1 VVFLHKSQK
10 IAMKIYSKFQM
21 WKVHKVK
28 VSIQK
33 EQIKIVII
41 IKTMQQIL
49 NFNLAF
55 LESATVEETP
65 QIKNI
70 DGSKGIYINTL
81 TQVLF

>member
-1 VVFLHKSQK
+1 
-10 IAMKIYSKFQM
+10 MKIYSKFQM

-49 NFNLAF
+49 NFNLAS
-55 LESATVEETP
+55 LESAAVEETP
-65 QIKNI
+65 
-70 DGSKGIYINTL
+70 
-81 TQVLF
+81 